1 MPIDRC
7 PNCGYEH
14 ASGGRCPE
22 CGLAQHQALRAARR
36 RQDRALSLIASASAC
51 ILVALDWMVLQFS
64 LRGSPREDLVAA
76 LVVVVGPQLVVL
88 VLAVLVALQ
97 MPVSRRS
104 AYFPALVA
112 AMCVVGLVIAI
123 WAIAATKTSLTFMA
137 GFLILLASAPA
148 WFVLVVGFFAS
159 RQSRFPQ

>member
-1 MPIDRC
+1 
-7 PNCGYEH
+7 
-14 ASGGRCPE
+14 
-22 CGLAQHQALRAARR
+22 
-36 RQDRALSLIASASAC
+36 
-51 ILVALDWMVLQFS
+51 MVLQFS

>member
-1 MPIDRC
+1 M
-7 PNCGYEH
+7 
-14 ASGGRCPE
+14 A
-22 CGLAQHQALRAARR
+22 
-36 RQDRALSLIASASAC
+36 LIAAASAC
-51 ILVALDWMVLQFS
+51 ILVALDWMVLRVS

-76 LVVVVGPQLVVL
+76 LVVVAGPQFVVL

-112 AMCVVGLVIAI
+112 AMCLVGLVIAI
-123 WAIAATKTSLTFMA
+123 GAIAATKTSLTFMA

-148 WFVLVVGFFAS
+148 WFVLVVGFVAG
-159 RQSRFPQ
+159 RQIRLPQ